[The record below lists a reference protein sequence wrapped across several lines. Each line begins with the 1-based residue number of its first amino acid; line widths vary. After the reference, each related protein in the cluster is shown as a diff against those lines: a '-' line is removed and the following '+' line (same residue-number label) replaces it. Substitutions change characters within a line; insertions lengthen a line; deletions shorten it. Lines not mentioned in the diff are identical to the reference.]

1 VNLPSDRERA
11 KLVGV
16 TLLGLAALVTMFEP
30 IGPFLAVATV
40 VAMISASTSKH

>member
-1 VNLPSDRERA
+1 VRLPSDRERV

-16 TLLGLAALVTMFEP
+16 TFLGLAALVTMFEP

-40 VAMISASTSKH
+40 VAMLSASSSKY